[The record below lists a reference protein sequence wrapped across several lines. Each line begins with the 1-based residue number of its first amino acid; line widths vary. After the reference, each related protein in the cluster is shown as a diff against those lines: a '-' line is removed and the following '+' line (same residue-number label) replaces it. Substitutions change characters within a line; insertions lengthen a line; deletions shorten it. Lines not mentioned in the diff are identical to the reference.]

1 MKIVDLSRFA
11 KRTISFALLL
21 TLFTAYSMVT
31 LATSTKPVG
40 ELIVLGGS
48 SDGASVTVNGEPAT
62 SGRTIFAS
70 STIITP
76 DGVTAVLNM
85 GKSGKIELSP
95 NTTFVIDGDGNVIG
109 GSLTAGNVTVLNT
122 AEPIGIK
129 TLSGETIS
137 LISGETAAANS
148 ATPAK
153 RAKPGPGGL
162 DWWVWGAI
170 IGGAVATAVIIYVA
184 TNDDNPTTPIR

>member
-21 TLFTAYSMVT
+21 TLLTAYSMVT

-62 SGRTIFAS
+62 SGRTVFAS
-70 STIITP
+70 STIVTP
-76 DGVTAVLNM
+76 DGITAVLNM
-85 GKSGKIELSP
+85 GKAGKIELSP
-95 NTTFVIDGDGNVIG
+95 NTTFVIDGDGNVMG
-109 GSLTAGNVTVLNT
+109 GSLTAGNVTVLNS
-122 AEPIGIK
+122 AQPVDVK
-129 TLSGETIS
+129 TVSGETVS
-137 LISGETAAANS
+137 LNAGETAAATS
-148 ATPAK
+148 TVPAK

-170 IGGAVATAVIIYVA
+170 IGGAAAAAIIIVVA
-184 TNDDNPTTPIR
+184 TNDNTTSPVR